1 MKKKSILFIH
11 HSPSEN
17 TKKLSTLVENKI
29 ETISSDVNLKTLN
42 LIEVNTSSFKE
53 IDGLIIGTT
62 ENFGYMSGLTKDFF
76 DRCYNELKDK
86 TERLPI
92 IYYIRAGLDGEGC
105 KVALNKILIGLR
117 WRQVLPPLILKGSW
131 KKDYLK
137 QLEKFVLPFTSG
149 IELGIY

>member
-1 MKKKSILFIH
+1 MKKKSVLFIH

-17 TKKLSTLVENKI
+17 TKKLSILVENKI
-29 ETISSDVNLKTLN
+29 DTITSDINLKTIN
-42 LIEVNTSSFKE
+42 MIEANTSSFKE

-76 DRCYNELKDK
+76 DRCYDGLKDK
-86 TERLPI
+86 TEGLPI
-92 IYYIRAGLDGEGC
+92 IYYVRAGLDGEGC
-105 KVALNKILIGLR
+105 KFALNKILIGLR

-131 KKDYLK
+131 QEDYLK
-137 QLEKFVLPFTSG
+137 QLEKFVLTFASG

>member
-11 HSPSEN
+11 HSPSKN
-17 TKKLSTLVENKI
+17 TKKLSTLAENKI
-29 ETISSDVNLKTLN
+29 NTITSDVNLKTLN
-42 LIEVNTSSFKE
+42 MIEANTFSFKE

-76 DRCYNELKDK
+76 DRCYDELKDK
-86 TERLPI
+86 TEGLPI
-92 IYYIRAGLDGEGC
+92 IYYVRAGLDGDGC
-105 KVALNKILIGLR
+105 KVALNKILTGLR

-131 KKDYLK
+131 QEDYLK
-137 QLEKFVLPFTSG
+137 QLEKFVLTFVSG